1 MALQIANV
9 PQGVSPNKSPFLHVW
24 TFIPSNTHT
33 RVYAPGKAGLEC
45 INTAKV
51 VVWEGKHCDPDTQ
64 VIHLS
69 TLR

>member
-1 MALQIANV
+1 M
-9 PQGVSPNKSPFLHVW
+9 H
-24 TFIPSNTHT
+24 TH
-33 RVYAPGKAGLEC
+33 VYAPGKAGLEC

>member
-1 MALQIANV
+1 MALQIANM
-9 PQGVSPNKSPFLHVW
+9 PQGVSPNKGLSLHLW
-24 TFIPSNTHT
+24 TFIPLSMHAH
-33 RVYAPGKAGLEC
+33 VYTPGKGGLEC